1 VPTDPRHLVS
11 RVGNSF
17 FKDAKNRRS
26 AALQILAVAPAI
38 AAVCALPG
46 DDFDILFSSTNF
58 QLRTLAKQAPA
69 STSEGNKRME
79 KIWLKSYPPGVPH
92 DVQPEQYRSV
102 AHLLEESF
110 RKHASSPFSVCMD
123 QWMTYG
129 ELERRSAALG
139 AYLQSLGLA
148 PGARVAIMLP
158 NIPQFG
164 VTMAAVLRAGYTCV
178 NVNPLYTARE
188 LEHQLKDSGA
198 TAIVILENFAHTL
211 AEVIDHTA
219 VQHVV
224 MASMGDLLGFWYG
237 KWITFAVRHLAKMVP
252 AYDLPLSNGRK
263 VVTFKKAL
271 SLGEHKSLAPS
282 QATLDSI
289 AFLQYTG
296 GTTGLSKGAVLTHR
310 NIVAATLQA
319 EAWFTPALAK
329 IGDVSRANSVAA
341 LPLYHIFA
349 LTLCLLAIR
358 QGSSLTLIPNP
369 RDIPK
374 FVAELKKRPFHMLPA
389 VNTLF
394 NALLQ
399 NPQFRALDF
408 SHLCVSQ
415 AGGMAASEGTAK
427 QWQKV
432 TGSTMIE
439 GWGMSETCAIGTNNP
454 VNATEFS
461 GTIGLPLPGI
471 DIAIKDDE
479 GNSLPQGASGEI
491 CIRGPNVMTGYYN
504 QPEENA
510 KAFTADG
517 FMRTGDIGIMDERG
531 FTRIIDRK
539 KDMILVSGFNVFP
552 NELEQVISLCPGVME
567 CAAIGVPDEKQGE
580 AIKVFVI
587 KSDPALTEDDVV
599 RYCHDNLTGYKRPK
613 YIEFRDELPK
623 SNVGKILRRQ
633 LRTTP

>member
-1 VPTDPRHLVS
+1 
-11 RVGNSF
+11 
-17 FKDAKNRRS
+17 
-26 AALQILAVAPAI
+26 
-38 AAVCALPG
+38 
-46 DDFDILFSSTNF
+46 
-58 QLRTLAKQAPA
+58 
-69 STSEGNKRME
+69 ME

-123 QWMTYG
+123 QWMSYG
-129 ELERRSAALG
+129 ELERLSAALG
-139 AYLQSLGLA
+139 AYLQGLGLE

-158 NIPQFG
+158 NVPQFG

-211 AEVIDHTA
+211 SEIVDHTA

-224 MASMGDLLGFWYG
+224 MASMGDLLGTFYG
-237 KWITFAVRHLAKMVP
+237 RWITFAVRHLAKMVP
-252 AYDLPLSNGRK
+252 AYELPLSHGRK
-263 VVTFKKAL
+263 VVSFKKAL
-271 SLGEHKSLAPS
+271 ALGERRTLAPS

-310 NIVAATLQA
+310 CIVAATLQA

-329 IGDVSRANSVAA
+329 VGDLSRANSIAA

-374 FVAELKKRPFHMLPA
+374 FVEVLKKRPFHMLPA

-399 NPQFRALDF
+399 HPQFKSIDF

-415 AGGMAASEGTAK
+415 AGGMAASEGTARH
-427 QWQKV
+427 WQKV

-454 VNATEFS
+454 VTNTEFS

-471 DIAIKDDE
+471 DIAIKDDA
-479 GNSLPQGASGEI
+479 GNSLALGESGEI

-504 QPEENA
+504 QPAENA
-510 KAFTADG
+510 LAFTADG
-517 FMRTGDIGIMDERG
+517 FMRTGDIGIMDAQG
-531 FTRIIDRK
+531 YTRIIDRK

-552 NELEQVISLCPGVME
+552 NELEQVISLCPGVVE
-567 CAAIGVPDEKQGE
+567 CAAIGIPDEKQGE
-580 AIKVFVI
+580 AIKVFII
-587 KSDPALTEDDVV
+587 KSDPALTEDQVANF
-599 RYCHDNLTGYKRPK
+599 CHANLTGYKRPK

-623 SNVGKILRRQ
+623 SNVGKILRRE
-633 LRTTP
+633 LRTAK

>member
-1 VPTDPRHLVS
+1 
-11 RVGNSF
+11 
-17 FKDAKNRRS
+17 
-26 AALQILAVAPAI
+26 
-38 AAVCALPG
+38 
-46 DDFDILFSSTNF
+46 
-58 QLRTLAKQAPA
+58 
-69 STSEGNKRME
+69 ME

-92 DVQPEQYRSV
+92 DVKPEQYRSV

-129 ELERRSAALG
+129 ELERRSAAMG

-517 FMRTGDIGIMDERG
+517 FMRTGDIGIMDPQG
-531 FTRIIDRK
+531 YTRIIDRK

>member
-1 VPTDPRHLVS
+1 
-11 RVGNSF
+11 
-17 FKDAKNRRS
+17 
-26 AALQILAVAPAI
+26 
-38 AAVCALPG
+38 
-46 DDFDILFSSTNF
+46 
-58 QLRTLAKQAPA
+58 
-69 STSEGNKRME
+69 
-79 KIWLKSYPPGVPH
+79 
-92 DVQPEQYRSV
+92 
-102 AHLLEESF
+102 
-110 RKHASSPFSVCMD
+110 
-123 QWMTYG
+123 
-129 ELERRSAALG
+129 LG
-139 AYLQSLGLA
+139 AWLQGQGLE

-158 NIPQFG
+158 NVPQFA

-211 AEVIDHTA
+211 SEVIDRTG
-219 VQHVV
+219 VKHVV

-237 KWITFAVRHLAKMVP
+237 QWITFAVRHLAKMVP
-252 AYDLPLSNGRK
+252 AYELPLTGGRQ
-263 VVTFKKAL
+263 VTSFKKAL
-271 SLGEHKSLAPS
+271 ALGARRSLQPS
-282 QATLDSI
+282 QANHDSI

-310 NIVAATLQA
+310 NIIAATLQA

-329 IGDVSRANSVAA
+329 IGDLSKANSIAA

-358 QGSSLTLIPNP
+358 QGSRLTLIPNP

-374 FVAELKKRPFHMLPA
+374 FVEVLKKRPFHMLPA

-454 VNATEFS
+454 VNNTEFTGS
-461 GTIGLPLPGI
+461 IGLPLPGI
-471 DIAIKDDE
+471 EIAIKDDE

-491 CIRGPNVMTGYYN
+491 CIRGPNVMRGYYN

-510 KAFTADG
+510 KAFTPDG
-517 FMRTGDIGIMDERG
+517 FMRTGDVGIMDAEG
-531 FTRIIDRK
+531 YTRIIDRK

-552 NELEQVISLCPGVME
+552 NEIENVISTCPGVLE
-567 CAAIGVPDEKQGE
+567 CAAIGIPDEKSGE
-580 AIKVFVI
+580 AVKVFVVR
-587 KSDPALTEDDVV
+587 SDPALEEGDVE
-599 RYCHDNLTGYKRPK
+599 RFCHENLTGYKRPK
-613 YIEFRDELPK
+613 YIEFREDLPK
-623 SNVGKILRRQ
+623 TNVGKILRRE

>member
-1 VPTDPRHLVS
+1 
-11 RVGNSF
+11 
-17 FKDAKNRRS
+17 
-26 AALQILAVAPAI
+26 
-38 AAVCALPG
+38 
-46 DDFDILFSSTNF
+46 
-58 QLRTLAKQAPA
+58 
-69 STSEGNKRME
+69 ME

-92 DVQPEQYRSV
+92 DVNPEQYRSV

-110 RKHASSPFSVCMD
+110 RKHAKSPFSVCMD
-123 QWMTYG
+123 RWMNYG
-129 ELERRSAALG
+129 ELERLSGALG
-139 AYLQSLGLA
+139 AYLQGLGLQ

-211 AEVIDHTA
+211 ADVVDHTN

-224 MASMGDLLGFWYG
+224 MASMGDLLGFWFG

-252 AYDLPLSNGRK
+252 AYELPLTNGRK
-263 VVTFKKAL
+263 VVSFKKAL
-271 SLGEHKSLAPS
+271 ALGERRTLAPS
-282 QATLDSI
+282 TATLDSI

-329 IGDVSRANSVAA
+329 IGDVTKANSIAA

-399 NPQFRALDF
+399 NAQFRALDF

-454 VNATEFS
+454 VTNTEFTGS
-461 GTIGLPLPGI
+461 IGLPLPGI
-471 DIAIKDDE
+471 DIAIKDDA
-479 GNSLPQGASGEI
+479 GNSLPQGESGEI

-517 FMRTGDIGIMDERG
+517 FMRTGDIGIMDAQG
-531 FTRIIDRK
+531 YTRIIDRK

-552 NELEQVISLCPGVME
+552 NELEQVISLCPGVVE

-580 AIKVFVI
+580 AIKVFII
-587 KSDPALTEDDVV
+587 KNDPALTEDDVAAF
-599 RYCHDNLTGYKRPK
+599 CHENLTGYKRPK
-613 YIEFRDELPK
+613 YIEFRDDLPK
-623 SNVGKILRRQ
+623 TNVGKILRRE
-633 LRTTP
+633 LRNPTA